1 MIARLRSFMAALFG
15 RDRFETAM
23 NDELRFHLEAYAAD
37 LERAGVPSAEAAR
50 GDRSGA
56 GD

>member
-37 LERAGVPSAEAAR
+37 LERAGAAGR